1 MVPLILKQWTLTYGT
16 LKIFIKKGKPHTYF
30 CFAFLKK
37 NKDFVTPCL
46 SWLSWCRGEAGA
58 GEHDSGQHLR
68 EPPRQH
74 RHQHHA
80 H

>member
-37 NKDFVTPCL
+37 NKDFDVK
-46 SWLSWCRGEAGA
+46 EFFKKV
-58 GEHDSGQHLR
+58 R
-68 EPPRQH
+68 EDQ
-74 RHQHHA
+74 A
-80 H
+80 KKEYFK